1 MFAGV
6 PLCNGGSFVCLWFF
20 LENRRM
26 NSSVLDV
33 YSSVEEIY
41 GCVGN
46 FASEFIDGCWLLRLE
61 MNPLN

>member
-1 MFAGV
+1 MECCFSVFAGV
-6 PLCNGGSFVCLWFF
+6 PLCNGGSFVCLWVFF
-20 LENRRM
+20 ENQRM

-46 FASEFIDGCWLLRLE
+46 FVSEFL
-61 MNPLN
+61 